1 MAESSYDYLIL
12 GGGLSGCVAA
22 SRLKQALPH
31 LSIALVENGSD
42 SRNDESVLS
51 PAQAWLLDPAK
62 YHYVDQ
68 TVPQKSLNGRFLD
81 LKTGRALGGGSA
93 TNYGGWTRGDRQ
105 GYDEWARVVGDDRW
119 SYEGLLPFFKKSESF
134 PVPGM
139 SEHGY
144 EGPIRPSLVDRQ
156 YPLKQPI
163 LDAIT
168 GAGVKQREDITDG
181 DVLGVGPL
189 MESWRNNQR
198 VHAANSYDLTGVEIL
213 TNTKVAKVLLD
224 GKKAIG
230 AVLRSGERL
239 LASKEV
245 ILACGALRTPQ
256 ILMLSGIG
264 PKAELEQLGIPPI
277 AESPNVGK
285 NLHDHPMF
293 TLWYTL
299 RNPDDGLAVGH
310 PKFMANPEFLEGNPM
325 DWLVNGNAA
334 ASDKIKAA
342 KIDGVAS
349 ERTDDFELT
358 PFYLGAPTSPHAPPP
373 MDGETITCA
382 AVVMSAT
389 SRGEVTLQSR
399 DLDDA
404 PLVDPNYLSTAHD
417 LAVMR
422 AGVRLAMK
430 IMETT
435 DAGQK
440 ISVGQRPSVGM
451 KPIPLDASDE
461 EIDERAKAGIVT
473 CFHYA
478 GTASMGK
485 VVDAECRVKGIEGL
499 RVIDASIMP
508 VALCAHLQAPMYGV
522 AERAAEMIVEKA
534 KEEQS

>member
-1 MAESSYDYLIL
+1 MAESKYDYIIL
-12 GGGLSGCVAA
+12 GGGLSGCVVA
-22 SRLKQALPH
+22 SRLKQALPD
-31 LSIALVENGSD
+31 LSIALIENGSD
-42 SRNDESVLS
+42 SRNDKSILE

-68 TVPQKSLNGRFLD
+68 TVPQKSLGGRCLD

-105 GYDEWARVVGDDRW
+105 GYDEWARVVGDERW

-144 EGPIRPSLVDRQ
+144 EGPIRPSLVDRE
-156 YPLKQPI
+156 YPLKKPI

-168 GAGVKQREDITDG
+168 SAGVNQREDITDG

-198 VHAANSYDLTGVEIL
+198 VHAANSYNLTGVEIL
-213 TNTKVAKVLLD
+213 TNS
-224 GKKAIG
+224 KAEKILFEGREAVG
-230 AVLRSGERL
+230 AVLKGGKKL

-256 ILMLSGIG
+256 MLMLSGIG
-264 PKAELEQLGIPPI
+264 AKAELENIGIPSIVDLP
-277 AESPNVGK
+277 EVGK

-299 RNPDDGLAVGH
+299 RNPEEGVAFGH
-310 PKFMANPEFLEGNPM
+310 PKFMSNTRLLEGNPM
-325 DWLVNGNAA
+325 DWLVNGSAA
-334 ASDKIKAA
+334 AADRKKAA
-342 KIDGVAS
+342 EVDGVVS
-349 ERTDDFELT
+349 DRTDDFELT
-358 PFYLGAPTSPHAPPP
+358 PFYLGAPTSPHPPPP
-373 MDGETITCA
+373 MNGQTITCA
-382 AVVMSAT
+382 AVVMSTT
-389 SRGEVTLQSR
+389 SRGQVTLQSKNS
-399 DLDDA
+399 DDA

-422 AGVRLAMK
+422 AGVRLVMK

-435 DAGQK
+435 EAGKK
-440 ISVGQRPSVGM
+440 ISVGQRPPEGM
-451 KPIPLDASDE
+451 EPIPLDASDE
-461 EIDERAKAGIVT
+461 EIDEKAKAGIVT

-485 VVDAECRVKGIEGL
+485 VVDAECRVKGVQGL
-499 RVIDASIMP
+499 RVVDASIMP
-508 VALCAHLQAPMYGV
+508 VAVCAHLQAPMYGV
-522 AERAAEMIVEKA
+522 AERAAEMIVAQA
-534 KEEQS
+534 KNGLS